1 LSANGRR
8 PRAVVVVTGSELVRG
23 ERTDLN
29 GPFLARSLLA
39 LGVEPARIHVVGDD
53 PAELEA
59 AVRDA
64 VRTADLVATS
74 GGLGPTHDDRTVRI
88 VAKVA
93 GLALR
98 VDEELESQI
107 EHVSRMVAER
117 MKRPYA
123 DFSDGVTKQA
133 TVPVPA
139 TVLGLAGTA
148 PGLVVEADGTPVVI
162 LPGPPSELQR
172 LWPRALEAAE
182 VRRVLDG
189 GRPPLRR
196 TLRFFG
202 PGESQVAQ
210 AFQEAGGDGDG
221 LEVTICARN
230 FEIHV
235 DLLAEPEA
243 EARLLEL
250 EAALGKKLGRF
261 LYSTDGRTVE
271 ELVLDRS
278 RELGWSLATAESC
291 TGGLVAAGLTAIPGS
306 TDVVVGGIVA
316 YANEVKTAELGVSSE
331 LLEEYGAVSA
341 EVAEA
346 MARGARQRLGV
357 DVAVSVTGIAGPGG
371 GSEEKPVGLVYFP
384 AETPDASKGGFFNFP
399 GDRDSIRRR
408 AVVGSLHLVR
418 RLLEQNRDEAA

>member
-1 LSANGRR
+1 MRAKGRR

-39 LGVEPARIHVVGDD
+39 LGVEPARIHIVGDD

-59 AVRDA
+59 AVREA
-64 VRTADLVATS
+64 VETADLVATS

-93 GLALR
+93 GLAVR
-98 VDEELESQI
+98 VDEELETQI
-107 EHVSRMVAER
+107 ESVSRMVAER

-133 TVPVPA
+133 TVPVPS

-162 LPGPPSELQR
+162 LPGPPAELQR
-172 LWPRALEAAE
+172 LWPRALETAE

-189 GRPPLRR
+189 GAPPLRR

-243 EARLLEL
+243 EPRLLEL
-250 EAALGKKLGRF
+250 EAALGRKLGRF
-261 LYSTDGRTVE
+261 LYSSDGRTVE
-271 ELVLDRS
+271 ELVLDRC

-291 TGGLVAAGLTAIPGS
+291 TGGLVAAGLTAVPGS
-306 TDVVVGGIVA
+306 TDVVVGGVVA
-316 YANEVKTAELGVSSE
+316 YANEVKIGELGVRAE
-331 LLEEYGAVSA
+331 LIEEHGAVSA

-346 MARGARQRLGV
+346 MAGGARERLGV
-357 DVAVSVTGIAGPGG
+357 DVAVAVTGIAGPGG
-371 GSEEKPVGLVYFP
+371 GSEEKPVGLVYFHV
-384 AETPDASKGGFFNFP
+384 ETPEASKGGFFNFP

>member
-59 AVRDA
+59 AVREA
-64 VRTADLVATS
+64 VKTADLVATS

-93 GLALR
+93 GLAVR

-107 EHVSRMVAER
+107 ESVSRMVAER

-133 TVPVPA
+133 TVPVPS

-162 LPGPPSELQR
+162 LPGPPAELQR
-172 LWPRALEAAE
+172 LWPRALEAPE

-189 GRPPLRR
+189 GEPPLRR

-210 AFQEAGGDGDG
+210 AFQEAGGEGDG

-243 EARLLEL
+243 EPRLLEL
-250 EAALGKKLGRF
+250 EAALGRKLGRF
-261 LYSTDGRTVE
+261 LYSSDGRTVE
-271 ELVLDRS
+271 ELVLDRC

-306 TDVVVGGIVA
+306 TDVVVGGVVA
-316 YANEVKTAELGVSSE
+316 YANGVKIAELDVPE
-331 LLEEYGAVSA
+331 KLIEEHGAVSA

-346 MARGARQRLGV
+346 MTRGARERLGV

-371 GSEEKPVGLVYFP
+371 GSEEKPVGLVYFHV
-384 AETPDASKGGFFNFP
+384 ETPEASKGGFFNFP